1 MINFTVG
8 PVQMEEEIR
17 EIGAEEIPYFRTPEF
32 SALMKENESLMTR
45 FMKAGDKAR
54 TVFLT
59 ASGSGAMEAAV
70 INLFT
75 PDGEWRQLRRA
86 FCENLCRPWDS
97 L

>member
-45 FMKAGDKAR
+45 FMKP
-54 TVFLT
+54 
-59 ASGSGAMEAAV
+59 V
-70 INLFT
+70 ISQNSVS
-75 PDGEWRQLRRA
+75 
-86 FCENLCRPWDS
+86 DS
-97 L
+97 LRLRGHGGGGYQPFYPG